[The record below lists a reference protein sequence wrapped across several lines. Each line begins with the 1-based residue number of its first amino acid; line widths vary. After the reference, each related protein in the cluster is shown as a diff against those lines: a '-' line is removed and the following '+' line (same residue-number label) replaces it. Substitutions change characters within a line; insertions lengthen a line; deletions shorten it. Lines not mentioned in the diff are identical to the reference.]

1 MSSSNSFFQKP
12 RALLKPVAAALLGA
26 FLLQACT
33 EAAAPNVA
41 QGAAP
46 APVEVGVVTL
56 APQQIT
62 LNTELP
68 GRTVAWQL
76 AEIRP
81 QVGGIILKR
90 LFTEGADVKAGDTL
104 YQIDPATFAAAKQS
118 AAAALARANANLQQA
133 AAKASRYQKM
143 IQQRLISQQ
152 DFDEVAAQHEQAKAD
167 VLAAKAQLQSAQI
180 QLDYSKVTAPINGR
194 IGKSAVT
201 AGALVSA
208 NQAQALA
215 VVQQLD
221 PIYVEVTQ
229 SSAELLKLKQALA
242 SGALGAAGTA
252 VSLQLEDGSTYQ
264 HKGRLQF
271 SEVSVDASTGSVVLR
286 AEFAN
291 PDQLLL
297 PGMYVRATLETGIN
311 TAAILAPQRGI
322 SRNAKGEAT
331 ALVVNAAGTVEPR
344 LVKASRTVSVN
355 GGAADQWLVEEG
367 LAAGDQLIV
376 EGLQK
381 VRPGAPAKAVP
392 FNAAVNSATATNP
405 APAGQNKAT
414 GAN

>member
-1 MSSSNSFFQKP
+1 MSSSNSLFQKP
-12 RALLKPVAAALLGA
+12 RALLKPMAAALLGV
-26 FLLQACT
+26 FLLQACS
-33 EAAAPNVA
+33 EAVAPNSA
-41 QGAAP
+41 NGAANGAANGTAKGAAP
-46 APVEVGVVTL
+46 APIEVGVVTL

-90 LFTEGADVKAGDTL
+90 LFTEGAEVKAGDTL

-118 AAAALARANANLQQA
+118 AAASLARANANLQQA

-143 IQQRLISQQ
+143 IGQRLISQQ

-180 QLDYSKVTAPINGR
+180 QLDYSKVTAPISGR

-252 VSLQLEDGSTYQ
+252 VSLTLEDGRTYQ
-264 HKGRLQF
+264 HKGTLQF

-344 LVKASRTVSVN
+344 LVKASRTV
-355 GGAADQWLVEEG
+355 GDQWLVESG

-381 VRPGAPAKAVP
+381 VRPGAAVKAVP
-392 FNAAVNSATATNP
+392 FKTVPVNAATGDNP
-405 APAGQNKAT
+405 
-414 GAN
+414 